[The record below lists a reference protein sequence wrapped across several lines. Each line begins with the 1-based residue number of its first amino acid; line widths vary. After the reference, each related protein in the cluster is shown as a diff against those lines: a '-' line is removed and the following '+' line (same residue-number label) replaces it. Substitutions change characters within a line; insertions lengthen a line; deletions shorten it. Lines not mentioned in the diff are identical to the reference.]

1 MKAAVWIAV
10 GLSLAGSLVAAGA
23 YWRVRSTSPQAAGN
37 PAAIESLKARVAHLE
52 AELARSNQAVARLE
66 REEKTAGETGHA
78 HAPSSHATGDTANLV
93 KRIEV
98 LERQMAASRPIPGQ
112 LGRGAQPNAAV
123 LEGQKK
129 RLLDPNLTELDR
141 ARALGMMRL
150 QGGHKADEV
159 VDAALGLLAQSKEAR
174 TRALIIRNLHGSG
187 NPKLVA
193 PLLGV
198 LASDADE
205 DVRDEAAET
214 LDDFVAQP
222 EVKAALEQ
230 AASSDASEKVRRR
243 AQASLATPA
252 RPK

>member
-23 YWRVRSTSPQAAGN
+23 YWRVRSSHPAAAGD

-52 AELARSNQAVARLE
+52 AELARSNQANARLE
-66 REEKTAGETGHA
+66 RGGKTGGETGPALPASGHA
-78 HAPSSHATGDTANLV
+78 SGDTADLK

-98 LERQMAASRPIPGQ
+98 LERQMAAGRPVPGQ
-112 LGRGAQPNAAV
+112 LGRGMQPNAAA

-159 VDAALGLLAQSKEAR
+159 VDAALGILAQSKDAR

-187 NPKLVA
+187 NSRLVT

-230 AASSDASEKVRRR
+230 AASGDASEKVRRR

-252 RPK
+252 RK